1 MKRPTAHT
9 AELPHRVATRIY
21 FVVFAALMVL
31 TTVTVWVAFRDW
43 GWFNTPI
50 ALGIA
55 VIKATLVV
63 LFFMHVRHAT
73 RLTQV
78 VVVSGFL
85 WLLILFAF
93 TMSDYLSRGL
103 MPFPGK

>member
-1 MKRPTAHT
+1 MTSPHGQV
-9 AELPHRVATRIY
+9 AELPHRVATRVY
-21 FVVFAALMVL
+21 FVIFGALLVL
-31 TTVTVWVAFRDW
+31 TAVTVWVALHDW
-43 GWFNTPI
+43 GWLNTPL

-55 VIKATLVV
+55 VLKGTLVV
-63 LFFMHVRHAT
+63 LYFMHVRYAT
-73 RLTQV
+73 KLTRV
-78 VVVSGFL
+78 VVVSGFF

>member
-1 MKRPTAHT
+1 VYFLVFVALLTMTA
-9 AELPHRVATRIY
+9 A
-21 FVVFAALMVL
+21 
-31 TTVTVWVAFRDW
+31 TVWVAFHDW
-43 GWFNTPI
+43 GFLNTPI

-55 VIKATLVV
+55 VVKATLVL
-63 LFFMHVRHAT
+63 LFFMHVRYAT

-93 TMSDYLSRGL
+93 GLSDYVSRGWL
-103 MPFPGK
+103 PFPGK